1 MNEQENILQ
10 RVRKDLVSCEDNLS
24 PSELFRLQQARN
36 QALSES
42 KLTGLKRYSLWTR
55 FSAVL
60 ASSVLVAVFVFEGDI
75 YQSWSIDNNAN
86 LGIEIAS
93 YFAEDY
99 DELDVNYWLIEDE
112 ETLDLLYG
120 PFLD

>member
-1 MNEQENILQ
+1 MNEQKNILQ
-10 RVRKDLVSCEDNLS
+10 RARKDLVSCEDNLS

-60 ASSVLVAVFVFEGDI
+60 ASSVLVAVFVFESDI